1 MYRIQ
6 RAMAGATAALKNLRG
21 FYSRTPPTSASHAPL
36 PEGFTLPKEDH
47 QPGHKQAECKPMSGI
62 PDSNLAVQTAAL
74 GTGGPSG
81 ASVPVVADG
90 AMGPVK
96 EATSELQL
104 EASWPRLDWN

>member
-1 MYRIQ
+1 
-6 RAMAGATAALKNLRG
+6 
-21 FYSRTPPTSASHAPL
+21 
-36 PEGFTLPKEDH
+36 
-47 QPGHKQAECKPMSGI
+47 MSGI